1 MEGETSNIEY
11 PTPNIHLTKIVMSWI
26 AITKATLYDSKAAAL
41 IDACDTAALGTGQT
55 DRTSGIIQGVVDDLR
70 RKVASCRRNLLDADA
85 TTIPQGLRNL
95 AVDVVIGRLKV
106 ALELDLSEDERRTLA
121 QHERDLNRVANG
133 DDVVDQPDDPIVS
146 PMEPTVPPP
155 SFGRNCGAAHYSEG

>member
-1 MEGETSNIEY
+1 MA
-11 PTPNIHLTKIVMSWI
+11 WI
-26 AITKATLYDSKAAAL
+26 SITKATLYDAKAAAL
-41 IDACDTAALGTGQT
+41 IDACDTAVLGAGQT
-55 DRTSGIIQGVVDDLR
+55 DRSTGIIQSVVDDLR
-70 RKVASCRRNLLDADA
+70 RKVASCRRNQLDADT

-95 AVDVVIGRLKV
+95 AVDLIIARLKV

-133 DDVVDQPDDPIVS
+133 EDVVDQPDNPVIA

-155 SFGRNCGAAHYSEG
+155 SFGVRCATSRWGSVEG